1 MNPGR
6 AATRPSSSAPRTC
19 PPAASGT
26 TISGPV
32 PAPSTAA
39 AAWQPS
45 PVTRLGLPVRIAC
58 PASESASASTWF
70 IIPAASSPV
79 TPATMTWSAPWGT
92 ASVAKSAS
100 AAAAASRVISAC
112 GCTAA
117 PDNSKGASSAE
128 ASSQRRRRSDSA
140 NCRALAIAAPAAAA
154 SAIASCSSSAVNS
167 PPRDR
172 SVRYRWPKTS
182 SPMRTGTPRNPVIGG
197 CPGGNPADAG

>member
-1 MNPGR
+1 M
-6 AATRPSSSAPRTC
+6 
-19 PPAASGT
+19 
-26 TISGPV
+26 ISGPV
-32 PAPSTAA
+32 PVPSAAA
-39 AAWQPS
+39 AAWRPS

-58 PASESASASTWF
+58 PASESASASIWF

-79 TPATMTWSAPWGT
+79 TPVTMTWSAPWGT

-128 ASSQRRRRSDSA
+128 ASSHRRRCSDSA
-140 NCRALAIAAPAAAA
+140 NRRALAIAAPAAAA

-172 SVRYRWPKTS
+172 SVRYRLPKTS
-182 SPMRTGTPRNPVIGG
+182 SPMRTGTPRKPVIGG